1 MSLLLLVIWL
11 FIFILFKPIFL
22 SSTIEYHSHF
32 KIFNFLIDNPFL
44 WNTTKIVFIL
54 SSIFSLLILLNLV
67 FSFSQKKSTI
77 HNKNKAPVFGLYV
90 GNDTNNN
97 KVYIPE
103 EGLYQNILVT
113 GTIGSGK
120 TSSALYPFTKQ
131 LMSYKSNDTFSK
143 LSFLVLDVKG
153 NYYSKVLDFAKSC
166 CRLDDVIV
174 IELNGKYSYNPLDK
188 PYLKSSVLANR
199 LKEILLLFSPN
210 NSESYWLDKAEQILE
225 SCINFCRIYNDGYV
239 SFEEIHNL
247 VTDYDYY
254 KAKVSQVRNTF
265 LSGNLS
271 KNDIFNLYSSIS
283 FLEKDFFSLDNRT
296 FNILKSEITRITNCF
311 VSSLDVKNTFCPSK
325 KNNRFLGFD
334 SVLNER

>member
-1 MSLLLLVIWL
+1 MQ
-11 FIFILFKPIFL
+11 
-22 SSTIEYHSHF
+22 YHSNF

-44 WNTTKIVFIL
+44 WNSTKIVFVL
-54 SSIFSLLILLNLV
+54 SYIFSLLILLNLI
-67 FSFSQKKSTI
+67 FSFFKKKNTTYY
-77 HNKNKAPVFGLYV
+77 NQNKAPVFGLYV
-90 GNDTNNN
+90 GKDENNN

-103 EGLYQNILVT
+103 SGLYQNILVT

-131 LMSYKSNDTFSK
+131 LLNYKSDDDLSK

-166 CRLDDVIV
+166 GRLNDVIV

-188 PYLKSSVLANR
+188 PNLKSSVLANR

-225 SCINFCRIYNDGYV
+225 ACINFCRIYNHGYV
-239 SFEEIHNL
+239 SFEEIHKL

-254 KAKVSQVRNTF
+254 NDKVIQSREIF
-265 LSGNLS
+265 LSGTLS
-271 KNDIFNLYSSIS
+271 KDNVFNLYSSIS
-283 FLEKDFFSLDNRT
+283 FLEKDYFSLDNRT
-296 FNILKSEITRITNCF
+296 LNILRSEITRITNCF
-311 VSSLDVKNTFCPSK
+311 VSSLDVKNTFCPANN
-325 KNNRFLGFD
+325 NNRFLGFD
-334 SVLNER
+334 SVLNERQNCCIKYEYCRV